1 MNREIE
7 VSIRRSSD
15 IVILDIKGDFTA
27 ITGETVEEAYRQVSN
42 EGVKKILL
50 AFSGDNYIN
59 SAGIAVLITI
69 TAESREKGQTIRVT
83 GLSDHFHKI
92 FAMVGLTKYIVL
104 FSSEEAALEGF

>member
-7 VSIRRSSD
+7 VSIRKSGD
-15 IVILDIKGDFTA
+15 IAILDIEGDFTA
-27 ITGETVEEAYRQVSN
+27 LTGETVEEAYQQVSN

-59 SAGIAVLITI
+59 SAGIAVLISI
-69 TAESREKGQTIRVT
+69 TAESREQEQTIRVT

-92 FAMVGLTKYIVL
+92 FAMVGLTKYLTL
-104 FSSEEAALEGF
+104 FSSEEAALTGF